1 MEGEG
6 IYLLREREFIRL
18 NEEIYKIG
26 RSKHIKTRMNSYP
39 KGSVIELMIGCSNSI
54 QCEKD
59 LLAIF
64 RNKYIE
70 HKEYGAEYFE
80 GNKLDMINTITTYL
94 NTLIN
99 DNVSI
104 NKKLL
109 ETQLHMSNEV
119 INYPDSPPKLDNL
132 EIIELNYT
140 DFYMDITNNN
150 VYQIING
157 DDIGVFLGVYDKTIN
172 KIISYDLQQKNIK
185 SARINKSI
193 TYRTLPGIIEQTKN
207 IPITE
212 KDTTARI
219 KSVSCSLYTEQPAEL
234 HINDMKIIENAGCL
248 FWMDKNNYNM
258 YEITSDNGI
267 GSCVGKYDNKRKCI
281 IA

>member
-1 MEGEG
+1 MESEG

-18 NEEIYKIG
+18 NEDIYKIG

-94 NTLIN
+94 N
-99 DNVSI
+99 
-104 NKKLL
+104 K
-109 ETQLHMSNEV
+109 
-119 INYPDSPPKLDNL
+119 PSPANIPKVEKD
-132 EIIELNYT
+132 T
-140 DFYMDITNNN
+140 
-150 VYQIING
+150 
-157 DDIGVFLGVYDKTIN
+157 
-172 KIISYDLQQKNIK
+172 
-185 SARINKSI
+185 SARITHAS
-193 TYRTLPGIIEQTKN
+193 P
-207 IPITE
+207 
-212 KDTTARI
+212 
-219 KSVSCSLYTEQPAEL
+219 SLYMEQPAEL
-234 HINDMKIIENAGCL
+234 HINDMKIIENTGCL
-248 FWMDKNNYNM
+248 FWMDKNNYNV

-267 GSCVGKYDNKRKCI
+267 GACVGKYDTKNRI
-281 IA
+281 IEK

>member
-64 RNKYIE
+64 RTKYIE
-70 HKEYGAEYFE
+70 HREYGAEYFE

-94 NTLIN
+94 NTPT
-99 DNVSI
+99 S
-104 NKKLL
+104 
-109 ETQLHMSNEV
+109 
-119 INYPDSPPKLDNL
+119 SPA
-132 EIIELNYT
+132 
-140 DFYMDITNNN
+140 
-150 VYQIING
+150 
-157 DDIGVFLGVYDKTIN
+157 
-172 KIISYDLQQKNIK
+172 NIPIPEK
-185 SARINKSI
+185 DTSARI
-193 TYRTLPGIIEQTKN
+193 TP
-207 IPITE
+207 
-212 KDTTARI
+212 A
-219 KSVSCSLYTEQPAEL
+219 SCSLYIEQPAEL
-234 HINDMKIIENAGCL
+234 HINNMKIIENAGCL
-248 FWMDKNNYNM
+248 FWMDKNNYNV

-267 GSCVGKYDNKRKCI
+267 GACVGKYDTKRKCI
-281 IA
+281 LA

>member
-1 MEGEG
+1 MESEG

-18 NEEIYKIG
+18 NEDIYKIG

-94 NTLIN
+94 NTP
-99 DNVSI
+99 SP
-104 NKKLL
+104 
-109 ETQLHMSNEV
+109 TQ
-119 INYPDSPPKLDNL
+119 PQP
-132 EIIELNYT
+132 EII
-140 DFYMDITNNN
+140 
-150 VYQIING
+150 
-157 DDIGVFLGVYDKTIN
+157 
-172 KIISYDLQQKNIK
+172 QQPKNIQK
-185 SARINKSI
+185 A
-193 TYRTLPGIIEQTKN
+193 
-207 IPITE
+207 E
-212 KDTTARI
+212 KDTSTRI
-219 KSVSCSLYTEQPAEL
+219 ESISEL

-248 FWMDKNNYNM
+248 FWMDKNNYNV

-267 GSCVGKYDNKRKCI
+267 GACVGKYDTKQKCI
-281 IA
+281 LVSN